1 MSQISHSD
9 WNPLVSSVQGVLTG
23 WGQTHSS
30 YAVATGNTVNHADWN
45 ALVADI
51 NKCYTHITGSNSS
64 LSTVVTGTRITQAN
78 LTNASA
84 AVTYI
89 NTNQYSIAST
99 QYTQNTLYDSG
110 YQTFSPWQNYYIANY
125 NINWSSFASYNQF
138 WNAGGGFYINLS
150 GISSGSSQSQS
161 WVDLFANMGAFYVL
175 PTSIGQQGQTWSGTY
190 PGGNVGPLN
199 GFNTTPTT
207 YFQLY
212 NQDTNYTA
220 NYLQIQ
226 FNTNGT
232 QLQMSI
238 ILQDAH
244 AGIAGG
250 YDYVDGQARLV
261 VTQRYPF
268 GNPIQSLNVAS
279 QSQS

>member
-64 LSTVVTGTRITQAN
+64 LSTVATGTKITQAN

-84 AVTYI
+84 TVTYI
-89 NTNQYSIAST
+89 NSNQYSIASS

-110 YQTFSPWQNYYIANY
+110 YQAFSPWSNYYIANY

-150 GISSGSSQSQS
+150 MTSSGTSQSQS

-175 PTSIGQQGQTWSGTY
+175 PTSIGQQGQTWSGSFPQGT
-190 PGGNVGPLN
+190 VGPLN
-199 GFNTTPTT
+199 GFSTTQLP
-207 YFQLY
+207 YFRLFG
-212 NQDTNYTA
+212 QDSNYTN
-220 NYLQIQ
+220 NYIQIA

-232 QLQMSI
+232 QLQMQI
-238 ILQDAH
+238 LLQDQH
-244 AGIAGG
+244 VGIAGG
-250 YDYVDGQARLV
+250 FDQVTGNARLV
-261 VTQRYPF
+261 VTQRYPYS
-268 GNPIQSLNVAS
+268 NPIQSFTVAG